1 MPEETKARLCDERSG
16 QTGIPKEFLIQMK
29 RTFALVLM
37 LASGM
42 VLSAAAQTQP
52 APAAAPAAVPAKIA
66 VVAFQL
72 AVAQTNEGQRD
83 FGDLQ
88 KKYAPKEAALKTLS
102 EEVDNLTKQL
112 QAQGATLSEGERAN
126 RAKVIDDKKKQLD
139 RDSEDA
145 RNDFQADIQE
155 MYNALASKVYDVM
168 SSYAEQQG
176 FTLVLDI
183 SQQQTPVLFSA
194 NGTNITKQVIDAYNV
209 KSGVPAPPA
218 QPAGLREPGSSQ
230 AGSSQACRAKANRNA
245 LNCSRYVA
253 KAPSRRSLCRAAPL
267 RATLPVDKFV
277 EFFGKA
283 AGKALNFPLATSCS
297 ILIQGLT
304 RFISIGK

>member
-1 MPEETKARLCDERSG
+1 
-16 QTGIPKEFLIQMK
+16 
-29 RTFALVLM
+29 M

-42 VLSAAAQTQP
+42 VLRAAAQTQA

-83 FGDLQ
+83 FGDIQ
-88 KKYAPKEAALKTLS
+88 KKYAPKEAALKALS
-102 EEVDNLTKQL
+102 DEIDSLTKQL
-112 QAQGATLSEGERAN
+112 QTQAATLSQAEQASK
-126 RAKVIDDKKKQLD
+126 AKVIDEKKKQLD

-194 NGTNITKQVIDAYNV
+194 NGTNITKQVIDAYNL
-209 KSGVPAPPA
+209 KSGVPAPPPTA
-218 QPAGLREPGSSQ
+218 AGPGSQS
-230 AGSSQACRAKANRNA
+230 
-245 LNCSRYVA
+245 
-253 KAPSRRSLCRAAPL
+253 APRQAAP
-267 RATLPVDKFV
+267 RP
-277 EFFGKA
+277 A
-283 AGKALNFPLATSCS
+283 APRPTGTH
-297 ILIQGLT
+297 
-304 RFISIGK
+304 

>member
-1 MPEETKARLCDERSG
+1 LHDKS
-16 QTGIPKEFLIQMK
+16 QTGIPKEFSIQMK
-29 RTFALVLM
+29 RTFALVLL

-42 VLSAAAQTQP
+42 ILSAAAQTQ
-52 APAAAPAAVPAKIA
+52 AAAAPAAGPVAVPAKIA
-66 VVAFQL
+66 VIAFQL

-102 EEVDNLTKQL
+102 DEVDNLTKQL
-112 QAQGATLSEGERAN
+112 QAQGASLSEGERAN

-194 NGTNITKQVIDAYNV
+194 NGTNITKQVIDAYNL
-209 KSGVPAPPA
+209 KSGVPAPPPTA
-218 QPAGLREPGSSQ
+218 AGPGSQS
-230 AGSSQACRAKANRNA
+230 
-245 LNCSRYVA
+245 
-253 KAPSRRSLCRAAPL
+253 APRPAAPK
-267 RATLPVDKFV
+267 P
-277 EFFGKA
+277 A
-283 AGKALNFPLATSCS
+283 APRPTGT
-297 ILIQGLT
+297 GT
-304 RFISIGK
+304 H

>member
-1 MPEETKARLCDERSG
+1 
-16 QTGIPKEFLIQMK
+16 MK
-29 RTFALVLM
+29 RTVALVLM

-42 VLSAAAQTQP
+42 ILSAAAQTQ
-52 APAAAPAAVPAKIA
+52 AVPAAAPAAVPAKIA

-102 EEVDNLTKQL
+102 DEVDTLTKQL
-112 QAQGATLSEGERAN
+112 QAQGANLPPAEQASK
-126 RAKVIDDKKKQLD
+126 AKVIDEKKKQLD

-168 SSYAEQQG
+168 STYAEQQG

-218 QPAGLREPGSSQ
+218 QPAAAPGSQ
-230 AGSSQACRAKANRNA
+230 T
-245 LNCSRYVA
+245 
-253 KAPSRRSLCRAAPL
+253 APRPTTPRP
-267 RATLPVDKFV
+267 ATPRPS
-277 EFFGKA
+277 G
-283 AGKALNFPLATSCS
+283 TH
-297 ILIQGLT
+297 
-304 RFISIGK
+304 